1 MDTHAFA
8 SSIDQ
13 LLSDKSL
20 ARSMGEAGF
29 NLVSAN
35 YDFDRYLAGLES
47 LFATVSTE
55 KTSAAS
61 PC

>member
-1 MDTHAFA
+1 MDINAFA

-13 LLSDKSL
+13 LLTDKSL
-20 ARSMGEAGF
+20 ARTMGEAGF
-29 NLVSAN
+29 KLVSAN

-47 LFATVSTE
+47 LFATVSSE
-55 KTSAAS
+55 KLSTAS